1 MRIDIVYVKL
11 VGIFLEE
18 NCRPSRINE
27 KEDSH
32 HILMEELFL
41 CAYSQGFISPFKEI
55 QKIPKRVDWL
65 PLLKKRAL
73 WML

>member
-18 NCRPSRINE
+18 NCRLPRITE
-27 KEDSH
+27 KKDSH

-41 CAYSQGFISPFKEI
+41 CAYSQGFISP
-55 QKIPKRVDWL
+55 
-65 PLLKKRAL
+65 
-73 WML
+73 